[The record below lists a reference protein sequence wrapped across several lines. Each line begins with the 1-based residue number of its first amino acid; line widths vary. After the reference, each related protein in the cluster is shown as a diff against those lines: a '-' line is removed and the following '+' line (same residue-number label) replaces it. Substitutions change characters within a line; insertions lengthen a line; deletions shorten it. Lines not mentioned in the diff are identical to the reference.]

1 MEEKI
6 FQVEK
11 YGEVY
16 TEAKE
21 VNRMIDEINFE
32 STRLES
38 TFLEPACGDGNFL
51 LEILFRK
58 IKTVELRYKKIE
70 LDFQFNIFLSIAS
83 LYGIDIQE
91 KNVKECRE
99 RLYKCVK
106 SNYENHLD
114 KIMSKEF
121 INAINFV
128 LSKNIQ
134 PGDALNLINPVT
146 KNPIIFSKWS
156 VFPKYKIKRTDY
168 TFKSVLN
175 YESIQSLPLFSDLG
189 EPAFIPEPIN
199 ENNPVFFMDIA

>member
-16 TEAKE
+16 TETKE

-70 LDFQFNIFLSIAS
+70 LDF
-83 LYGIDIQE
+83 
-91 KNVKECRE
+91 V
-99 RLYKCVK
+99 
-106 SNYENHLD
+106 
-114 KIMSKEF
+114 
-121 INAINFV
+121 
-128 LSKNIQ
+128 
-134 PGDALNLINPVT
+134 
-146 KNPIIFSKWS
+146 
-156 VFPKYKIKRTDY
+156 
-168 TFKSVLN
+168 
-175 YESIQSLPLFSDLG
+175 
-189 EPAFIPEPIN
+189 
-199 ENNPVFFMDIA
+199 